1 MSTSKKAT
9 SSSSP
14 ERNSIQKDTTM
25 ATELSKEPQTGLLA
39 QAQHYWHVIL
49 KWKWTAMTFL
59 LTAVTAATIYSFS
72 LTPVFT
78 ANGCIWI
85 EGNTNILP
93 FEDLQSFGAGSNL
106 QSHARLLQSRTL
118 AADIIEKMKLYENP
132 DFAGKIKKGQR
143 AADPADPIFREVLV
157 QNFLANISV
166 SSVGSTQLV
175 DVRFSSRSPK
185 LAADILN
192 ALFDGYINMIV
203 SKRYAASEQ
212 ATEFLNTQIAGLRT
226 EIEEKERELNKY
238 GSEKDILPLTAAE
251 APTVSRMGEVNSA
264 LTRATLDRVNKLSA
278 YNQLKAAPL
287 GEIPSA
293 PDGSLIQR
301 LREQYINLSR
311 EYATRL
317 TTVRPEFPA
326 MERLK
331 SEVDAATEALKNETQ
346 NLIRNAYNDYQNAL
360 SKEQSLQRLL
370 DIQKNEAYRANSNSV
385 VYNSLRIEL
394 DNKKSL
400 LESLSK
406 RQSET
411 DVSSRLKGLEALNV
425 WIVDKADYPLRK
437 AFPNKRKNVL
447 MGFFFGLAGGI
458 GLALGLEFLNQT
470 VKTSKDVTGSIG
482 IPTLGTIPCFEAE
495 AKPRGPKA
503 EFVKIVSMMRGKGE
517 RTEAKVSRRAEKRTA
532 LFLKPNGADG
542 DSVGNE
548 MRRSKIELIVA
559 REPLSIQAES
569 YRSIR
574 TTLLVSSPPGRI
586 KTILFT
592 SPLAKEGKSSTVSNM
607 GVTLAEAS
615 KRVVIVDSDLRKPKQ
630 ARIFGVK
637 SGTGP
642 GLSRYLSS
650 HIEPAD
656 IVKPTEIPN
665 LQLITSGPIPANPI
679 ELLTSEKMDTL
690 IAYLKRSFDFVLFDT
705 PPLLAVSDAL
715 AMGPMADAIILVA
728 RGGQT
733 PIPALKQTK
742 QKLDAHKLKCLGVI
756 LNGVDL
762 VEQDG
767 YYARQYYHYSKP
779 E

>member
-1 MSTSKKAT
+1 M
-9 SSSSP
+9 
-14 ERNSIQKDTTM
+14 TT
-25 ATELSKEPQTGLLA
+25 EFPKEPQTGLLA

-49 KWKWTAMTFL
+49 KWKWTAVTFFTL
-59 LTAVTAATIYSFS
+59 AVAAATIYSLL

-78 ANGCIWI
+78 ASGSIWI
-85 EGNTNILP
+85 EDNPNILP
-93 FEDLQSFGAGSNL
+93 FEDVQSFDTGSNL

-132 DFAGKIKKGQR
+132 DFARKLKKGLK
-143 AADPADPIFREVLV
+143 AVDPADPIFREVLV
-157 QNFLANISV
+157 QDFLANISV
-166 SSVGSTQLV
+166 TSVERTQLV

-192 ALFDGYINMIV
+192 ALFDGYIEMMV
-203 SKRYAASEQ
+203 QKRYAASEQ

-226 EIEEKERELNKY
+226 EIEGKERELNKY

-251 APTVSRMGEVNSA
+251 APTVSRIGEVNKA
-264 LTRATLDRVNKLSA
+264 LMDATLDRVNKLNA

-287 GEIPSA
+287 GEIPNA
-293 PDGSLIQR
+293 PEGSLIQR

-317 TTVRPEFPA
+317 TTVKPEFPA
-326 MERLK
+326 MQRLK
-331 SEVDAATEALKNETQ
+331 SELDAATEALQNETQ

-360 SKEQSLQRLL
+360 GKEQSLQQLL
-370 DIQKNEAYRANSNSV
+370 NTQKNAAYRANSNSV

-400 LESLSK
+400 LDSLSK

-425 WIVDKADYPLRK
+425 WIVDKANYPLK
-437 AFPNKRKNVL
+437 PAFPNKQKNVL
-447 MGFFFGLAGGI
+447 LGFLFGLAGGI
-458 GLALGLEFLNQT
+458 GLALGLEYLNHT
-470 VKTSKDVTGSIG
+470 VKTSKDITNSIG
-482 IPTLGTIPCFEAE
+482 VPTLGTIPAFEAE
-495 AKPRGPKA
+495 AKPKGPIA
-503 EFVKIVSMMRGKGE
+503 EFARIISMLRGKGE
-517 RTEAKVSRRAEKRTA
+517 RKEARISRRDDDRSVRLLE
-532 LFLKPNGADG
+532 PNGPTG
-542 DSVGNE
+542 GSVNNGS
-548 MRRSKIELIVA
+548 RRSKIDLIA
-559 REPLSIQAES
+559 SREPRSIQAES

-592 SPLAKEGKSSTVSNM
+592 SPLAREGKSSTVSNM
-607 GVTLAEAS
+607 GITLAEAG
-615 KRVVIVDSDLRKPKQ
+615 KRVVIIDSDLRKPKQ
-630 ARIFGVK
+630 ARIFGII
-637 SGTGP
+637 SGNGP

-656 IVKPTEIPN
+656 IVKTTEIHN
-665 LQLITSGPIPANPI
+665 LQLITSGPLPANPI

-690 IAYLKRSFDFVLFDT
+690 VAYLKRSFDFVLFDT

-728 RGGQT
+728 RGGLT
-733 PIPALKQTK
+733 PIPALKQAK

-767 YYARQYYHYSKP
+767 YYAKQYYHYSKA